1 MESKLPLLSLLIAL
15 CLFTAAALDVM
26 AALKA
31 ETHTDPLSGLLNRRG
46 FEERAVLLLDQC
58 EKAGFP
64 VALVLA
70 GLVLSYSV
78 GARYFFN
85 APNYWQDEFAIFL
98 LVGSTFMTAAYVQAR
113 RGHIGIEAIVELLP
127 ARTNRIRAI
136 IVDIASFLFCAF
148 FSWKSWTLFHES
160 WVDGQVSSSTWAPP
174 LAIPYSIM
182 SVGMT
187 LMSIQI
193 FLQILMAFDAGKR
206 P

>member
-1 MESKLPLLSLLIAL
+1 MTGHGVGLEGRDDTKERLAINASRSPVAFAARAMDHVNNVIVVLSSI
-15 CLFTAAALDVM
+15 
-26 AALKA
+26 
-31 ETHTDPLSGLLNRRG
+31 
-46 FEERAVLLLDQC
+46 
-58 EKAGFP
+58 
-64 VALVLA
+64 ALVLA

-85 APNYWQDEFAIFL
+85 APNYWQDELAIFL
-98 LVGSTFMTAAYVQAR
+98 LVGGTFMTTAYVQAR

-127 ARTNRIRAI
+127 ARINRIRSI
-136 IVDIASFLFCAF
+136 VVDIASFVFCAF
-148 FSWKSWTLFHES
+148 FSWKSWTLFHEA

-182 SVGMT
+182 SLGMT

>member
-1 MESKLPLLSLLIAL
+1 M
-15 CLFTAAALDVM
+15 TGHGV
-26 AALKA
+26 
-31 ETHTDPLSGLLNRRG
+31 GLEGRDDT
-46 FEERAVLLLDQC
+46 EERLAIAASRSPVALAARAMDHLNTIIVVL
-58 EKAGFP
+58 AS

-160 WVDGQVSSSTWAPP
+160 WVDGQVSSSTWAPVSRSAKP
-174 LAIPYSIM
+174 SPFTSP
-182 SVGMT
+182 
-187 LMSIQI
+187 
-193 FLQILMAFDAGKR
+193 AGAQNATR
-206 P
+206 S